1 MLVSSQVFSSTVR
14 VGLTGLVKDRLWKVE
29 SGMLG
34 RSVIVVAGIIAAMPA
49 GAVELK
55 PLEAKR
61 FIAGKYFSYSCFEGT
76 TGAGRINADGSV
88 VGTIQ
93 VRGSGPV
100 RLVALPTGTIRVQ
113 PDSICA
119 TLRGMPFQ
127 PCFTVQQTDARSFR
141 GALSGPLGFAYC
153 DFTRRNPRLE
163 ISTTPGQSPHPVDW
177 GMLRTSV
184 DE

>member
-1 MLVSSQVFSSTVR
+1 
-14 VGLTGLVKDRLWKVE
+14 
-29 SGMLG
+29 MLG
-34 RSVIVVAGIIAAMPA
+34 RSVIAVAAIIAAIPA
-49 GAVELK
+49 GAGELK

-61 FIAGKYFSYSCFEGT
+61 FVAGKYFSYTCFEGT
-76 TGAGRINADGSV
+76 SGSGRINADGSV

-93 VRGSGPV
+93 VRGAGPT

-119 TLRGMPFQ
+119 SMSGMLFQ
-127 PCFTVQQTDARSFR
+127 PCFRVEQTDARSFR
-141 GALSGPLGFAYC
+141 GSISGLGFAYC
-153 DFTRRNPRLE
+153 DFTRRNPRLD
-163 ISTTPGQSPHPVDW
+163 ISTTSAGHSLRPVDW

>member
-1 MLVSSQVFSSTVR
+1 
-14 VGLTGLVKDRLWKVE
+14 
-29 SGMLG
+29 MLG
-34 RSVIVVAGIIAAMPA
+34 RSIVGVASVMAAWLQAAAPA
-49 GAVELK
+49 GAGELK
-55 PLEAKR
+55 PEEAKR

-76 TGAGRINADGSV
+76 LGAGRINADGSV

-100 RLVALPTGTIRVQ
+100 RLIALPTGTIKVQ

-119 TLRGMPFQ
+119 ALRGMPFE
-127 PCFTVQQTDARSFR
+127 PCFRVEQTDSKSFR
-141 GALSGPLGFAYC
+141 GSLSALSFAYC

-163 ISTTPGQSPHPVDW
+163 VSGQRATHPTDW

-184 DE
+184 EE

>member
-1 MLVSSQVFSSTVR
+1 M
-14 VGLTGLVKDRLWKVE
+14 KVE

-49 GAVELK
+49 GAGELK

-119 TLRGMPFQ
+119 SLRGMPFQ
-127 PCFTVQQTDARSFR
+127 PCFTIQQTDARSFR
-141 GALSGPLGFAYC
+141 GALSGLGFAYC
-153 DFTRRNPRLE
+153 DFIRRNPRLE
-163 ISTTPGQSPHPVDW
+163 ISATPPGQATHPVDW